1 MGRIC
6 YGYFELFYDF
16 RRCSAWD
23 YRNSDVYYNNSNA
36 SIYVGFFLKAG
47 LPGWVSLI
55 PIVNN
60 YYLFEIATGEGFSCF
75 LLFLPIISWIVY
87 VKMLYC
93 LQEAFGASGSFYWGL
108 LLLPG
113 IFFPLLAFSRTYYDG
128 PYRDFI

>member
-1 MGRIC
+1 MGILSFFMTL
-6 YGYFELFYDF
+6 G
-16 RRCSAWD
+16 
-23 YRNSDVYYNNSNA
+23 DVPRGIIVILTFITTIATQA
-36 SIYVGFFLKAG
+36 SMWVIFVKAG

-113 IFFPLLAFSRTYYDG
+113 IFFPLLAFSRTYYNG